1 VSYSPASEHHPLRQG
16 LVEATLTL
24 VSAFAPERPQHQT
37 KQQTPTRKTNRLS
50 SSKLHA
56 AKEGDPIKTCK
67 ISSISSLAYRNG
79 WEKHVHHIRIFDD
92 PPADETPLQRK
103 GVPAY
108 KDRIEDSIA
117 SIVLK

>member
-1 VSYSPASEHHPLRQG
+1 
-16 LVEATLTL
+16 
-24 VSAFAPERPQHQT
+24 
-37 KQQTPTRKTNRLS
+37 
-50 SSKLHA
+50 
-56 AKEGDPIKTCK
+56 
-67 ISSISSLAYRNG
+67 
-79 WEKHVHHIRIFDD
+79 VHHIRIFDD